1 MDNIKI
7 TYNNKTDEFPR
18 GITVL
23 EVSKKYSKYYKYD
36 ILAANVNDVIVSLNY
51 VLDEDA
57 TIDFYDVSS
66 NEGNKVYERTA
77 ILILSKAILD
87 EYREQVRIEHSI
99 DKGIFCAL
107 SNMTPK
113 KLDVIKNRM
122 HEIIEESVEIQKLN
136 INRIKVI
143 KYYELRKM
151 YDKVNLLKYLSNT
164 YITIYKLDNIY
175 DYMYGEMAIN
185 TSYVKDFNLEYI
197 NKDGF
202 VLMLPFTYNNNKVNK
217 YVHHEKFFNSV
228 MEYIDWSDKIGI
240 RNVSDINKML
250 AEGKWNDLI
259 FMSEATYN
267 KNLLD
272 ISETISKNEDIKMVL
287 IAGPS
292 CSGKT
297 TTSKKLEMFLESK
310 GLNPVA
316 LSVDDYFKERIDTP
330 LDEDGNK
337 DYESINAIDTELFND
352 QLSRLLKG
360 EEVILPTYNFITGQ
374 KEFKR
379 RLKLKENAILIIEGL
394 HSLNDELTK
403 TIDKKNKYRIYISP
417 LTCLNL
423 DNHNR
428 LNTTDN
434 RLLRRLVRDNLR
446 RGYNASETLDSW
458 KRVRKG
464 ETEYVFPYQDKSDI
478 VLNTSLIYEM
488 NVLKVYAEPLLF
500 SVNESDPNYIEA
512 IRLINLLRMILP
524 MPSASIPLDSVMR
537 EFIGNG
543 CFE

>member
-1 MDNIKI
+1 
-7 TYNNKTDEFPR
+7 
-18 GITVL
+18 
-23 EVSKKYSKYYKYD
+23 
-36 ILAANVNDVIVSLNY
+36 
-51 VLDEDA
+51 
-57 TIDFYDVSS
+57 
-66 NEGNKVYERTA
+66 
-77 ILILSKAILD
+77 
-87 EYREQVRIEHSI
+87 
-99 DKGIFCAL
+99 
-107 SNMTPK
+107 MTPK

-202 VLMLPFTYNNNKVNK
+202 VLMLPFTYDNNKVNK

>member
-66 NEGNKVYERTA
+66 NEGNKIYERTA

-99 DKGIFCAL
+99 DKGIYCAL
-107 SNMTPK
+107 SNMTPN

-202 VLMLPFTYNNNKVNK
+202 VLMLPFTYDNNKVNK